1 MREDAGHSS
10 EHRSWAQWGP
20 WFRRFRPPA
29 QAQARVVCLPHA
41 GGSASSFWDLARHL
55 PSRVDVVGVQYP
67 GRGDRIGERCVDDL
81 QVLSDEIAAAA
92 AELTDL
98 PVLLFGH
105 SLGAA
110 VAFEVA
116 VRLTERGREPQAL
129 LVSGRAA
136 PRHDC
141 AGTVHCRDEEGIW
154 AEITRLGGTAAEIAE
169 SPEWRALIT
178 PAIRADFRASETYQP
193 TTGVVLPCPVAA
205 LVGADDP
212 DVSEQHA
219 GDWRA
224 FCAGEFRLRSF
235 AGGHFYLIEQVRAV
249 AAEILRLVGE
259 DTAARSPSTP

>member
-1 MREDAGHSS
+1 MGS
-10 EHRSWAQWGP
+10 

-29 QAQARVVCLPHA
+29 GAQARVVCLPHA
-41 GGSASSFWDLARHL
+41 GGSAGSFRDLAGHL

-67 GRGDRIGERCVDDL
+67 GRGDRIGEPCVDDL
-81 QVLSDEIAAAA
+81 QVLSAGIATATAG
-92 AELTDL
+92 LTDL

-116 VRLTERGREPQAL
+116 VRLAGRGRAPRAL

-136 PRHDC
+136 PRHDSG
-141 AGTVHCRDEEGIW
+141 GTVHCRDDEGIW

-169 SPEWRALIT
+169 SPEWRELIT

-193 TTGVVLPCPVAA
+193 TTGVVLPCPVVA

-212 DVSEQHA
+212 DVSEQDA
-219 GDWRA
+219 EDWRE
-224 FCAGEFRLRSF
+224 FCAGDFRLRSF
-235 AGGHFYLIEQVRAV
+235 PGGHFYLVRQVPAIS
-249 AAEILRLVGE
+249 AEILRLVGE
-259 DTAARSPSTP
+259 DSTVRWPSTP